1 MKSKIL
7 IPVSLCLGALVVSV
21 PVFAHHSS
29 FAFDNEST
37 LIIKG
42 RVTEWFWAN
51 PHCLLKLD
59 VTTDSGEVVRWVT
72 ETQAPANMIDAGW
85 RKSDLKPGDE
95 VNPRR
100 VDVSVPDSWEEKAG
114 KELSAAVERFLR
126 DASKAPP
133 WESSGIIW
141 AEMCARLNEALVCYR
156 KGKNNVEDRS

>member
-95 VNPRR
+95 VTVTVRPARNGNPVGSIMRIEFA
-100 VDVSVPDSWEEKAG
+100 DG
-114 KELSAAVERFLR
+114 KTLQVRPSATVGNEYHLSG
-126 DASKAPP
+126 APT
-133 WESSGIIW
+133 
-141 AEMCARLNEALVCYR
+141 N
-156 KGKNNVEDRS
+156 

>member
-95 VNPRR
+95 VTVTVRPARNGNPVGSIIRIEFADGKTLQVR
-100 VDVSVPDSWEEKAG
+100 PSETAG
-114 KELSAAVERFLR
+114 NEYHLSG
-126 DASKAPP
+126 APT
-133 WESSGIIW
+133 
-141 AEMCARLNEALVCYR
+141 N
-156 KGKNNVEDRS
+156 

>member
-95 VNPRR
+95 VTVTVRPARNGNPVGSIMRIEFA
-100 VDVSVPDSWEEKAG
+100 DG
-114 KELSAAVERFLR
+114 KTLQVRPSETVGNEYHLSG
-126 DASKAPP
+126 APT
-133 WESSGIIW
+133 
-141 AEMCARLNEALVCYR
+141 N
-156 KGKNNVEDRS
+156 

>member
-59 VTTDSGEVVRWVT
+59 VTTDGGEVVQWVT
-72 ETQAPANMIDAGW
+72 ETQAPANMVDAGW
-85 RKSDLKPGDE
+85 RKNDLKPGDE
-95 VNPRR
+95 VTLTVRQANNGNPVGRIIR
-100 VDVSVPDSWEEKAG
+100 VELADGRTLQIGPSETAG
-114 KELSAAVERFLR
+114 NEYHLSGAPTDER
-126 DASKAPP
+126 
-133 WESSGIIW
+133 
-141 AEMCARLNEALVCYR
+141 
-156 KGKNNVEDRS
+156 

>member
-95 VNPRR
+95 VTVTVRPARNGNPVGSIMRIEFA
-100 VDVSVPDSWEEKAG
+100 DG
-114 KELSAAVERFLR
+114 KTLQVRPSETVGNEYQLSG
-126 DASKAPP
+126 APT
-133 WESSGIIW
+133 
-141 AEMCARLNEALVCYR
+141 N
-156 KGKNNVEDRS
+156 